1 MAIFT
6 PTAFYFGQPVGGGG
20 GGPIIRTDTYASY
33 VTIAIPGTQFGTTFG
48 QASYRSDI
56 SGYINGGSS
65 ISDQTTTGTP
75 VSNSTVKFGS
85 DGYTTS
91 MERPN
96 GATVGNL
103 SGAASNVAFG
113 SGNFT
118 VEAWFK
124 PKADNS
130 GDSWTLFAYDQ
141 QIGFF
146 GWSSA
151 GYYRW
156 VGDSTSGENLV
167 DYSTSAP
174 SVDDWHHIAMTR
186 SGSTWY
192 GCIDGYIRGT
202 FSLGGTIRTA
212 STFNMMGWPGNT
224 GMFNTLF
231 QDFRVTKGI
240 ARYTGSVGST
250 YTLPQSIVTTS

>member
-33 VTIAIPGTQFGTTFG
+33 VTIAIPGTQFGSTFG

-65 ISDQTTTGTP
+65 LSDQTTTGTP
-75 VSNSTVKFGS
+75 TTNSTVKFGS

-91 MERPN
+91 MER
-96 GATVGNL
+96 AASQTLGNL

-113 SGNFT
+113 SSAFT
-118 VEAWFK
+118 IECWFK
-124 PKADNS
+124 PKTDNS
-130 GDSWTLFAYDQ
+130 NSTWALFAYDQ
-141 QIGFF
+141 NAGFF
-146 GWSSA
+146 GWSVD

-156 VGDSTSGENLV
+156 VGNTSGEALV

-174 SVDDWHHIAMTR
+174 TVDDWHHIAMTR
-186 SGSTWY
+186 SGNTWY

-202 FSLGGTIRTA
+202 FSLSGNVLTN
-212 STFNMMGWPGNT
+212 STFNMMGWPNNSA
-224 GMFNTLF
+224 MFTTLF